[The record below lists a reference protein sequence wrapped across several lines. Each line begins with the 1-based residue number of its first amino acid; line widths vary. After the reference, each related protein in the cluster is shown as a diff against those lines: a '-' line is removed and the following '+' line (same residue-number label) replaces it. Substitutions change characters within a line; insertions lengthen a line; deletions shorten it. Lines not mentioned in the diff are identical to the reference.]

1 MADIGTENADQTLTG
16 LGDGV
21 DAAGNNA
28 ALAIDRESLRQLLK
42 DHAKEMAT
50 AFAKLID
57 KKLAALKSETMGS
70 RRAAH
75 LPAEPRE
82 NPEKIEGDEDAWLT
96 KHMPG
101 DRKHLKKVDKELCA
115 LEETLE
121 GPQRLLEKEEGYNR
135 PLVKGEATWQLP
147 KYQPVPPDNANC

>member
-1 MADIGTENADQTLTG
+1 MADIGTENTDQTVTG

-21 DAAGNNA
+21 NAAGNNT
-28 ALAIDRESLRQLLK
+28 ALAIDRESLRRLLK

-57 KKLAALKSETMGS
+57 KKLAALKSESMGS

-75 LPAEPRE
+75 LPSEPRE
-82 NPEKIEGDEDAWLT
+82 NPDQIERDAWLT
-96 KHMPG
+96 MHTPG
-101 DRKHLKKVDKELCA
+101 DRKHLKKVDQELRA

-135 PLVKGEATWQLP
+135 PLVKGESTWQLP
-147 KYQPVPPDNANC
+147 EYEPVPPDNANC